1 GWQEA
6 VNMNREQ
13 LATLAQLL
21 ELEEAVS
28 NALCDVLIHGR
39 DAADA
44 ALAHG
49 CNGPVLLRRVD
60 QLRAAD
66 QRIRQAYV
74 VHGPTEFRVM
84 VGHHSHGRL
93 PGVLKL
99 QVGQIVR
106 LVAHSTER
114 WIPVRITALPE
125 NRHDYYRG
133 TIVEQLARYSKF
145 QAGNG
150 AMFSEDQV
158 A

>member
-1 GWQEA
+1 
-6 VNMNREQ
+6 MNREQ
-13 LATLAQLL
+13 LTALTTLLGVDETL
-21 ELEEAVS
+21 S

-39 DAADA
+39 EAVGAAQ
-44 ALAHG
+44 AHG
-49 CNGPVLLRRVD
+49 CNPAALLERID

-114 WIPVRITALPE
+114 WLPVRITALPE